1 MRLQLTRRADYAIR
15 AMLAL
20 GRHDGEDPLSSRRI
34 ADEMAIPG
42 RFLPQVMADLS
53 RARLVD
59 ATTGRTGG
67 YRLARSA
74 DRISLFDIVSA
85 IEGDSRT
92 TECVLRGGPCGR
104 DGHCDVHDVFTA
116 AQQSLLDTL
125 AQASLASVVGRRR
138 PAPRRA
144 TPGRLPP
151 NGPARQAERH
161 GLNTK

>member
-20 GRHDGEDPLSSRRI
+20 GHHHGDELLSARRI
-34 ADEMAIPG
+34 ADEMEIPV

-53 RARLVD
+53 RASLVD
-59 ATTGRTGG
+59 AATGRTGG

-74 DRISLFDIVSA
+74 DRITLFDVVTA

-104 DGHCDVHDVFTA
+104 DGHCDVHDVFA
-116 AQQSLLDTL
+116 SGQEALLDRL
-125 AQASLASVVGRRR
+125 RQATLASVVSRRR
-138 PAPRRA
+138 ASCDKR
-144 TPGRLPP
+144 P
-151 NGPARQAERH
+151 NGPPGRAGRPAR
-161 GLNTK
+161 NTK